1 MREIGVFLPIAR
13 NGYLI
18 SSASPQYSPAYDL
31 NRDVAIAAERYG
43 FDFALA
49 MIKLRGYGGV
59 TRHWDECLEA
69 FTLTAALAAV
79 TKRIRFFPSVAVLTM
94 PPPFAARM
102 VATID
107 SVAPG
112 RCGINIVS
120 GWQKAEY
127 EQMGIWPGEDHFRR
141 RYQYCAEYTQIL
153 QELWETGK
161 SDFKGQ
167 FFQMDDCRLGPLPSG
182 KMEIVCAGQSD
193 SGMKF
198 AAKYGDYNFISGS
211 CINEPHKVAPSIARL
226 VAEAKAAGRD
236 CGALVLSLVIA
247 EETADA
253 AFAKW
258 ERYKAGADLEALAR
272 RASQAGA
279 DTSAGADSN
288 INRFKAEGATLPA
301 NMVSFIGAY
310 ADVAA
315 MLDTMA
321 QIDGVHG
328 VMLVF
333 DDYIEGIEKFGKFIQ
348 PLMKSRAGIAKAV
361 A

>member
-1 MREIGVFLPIAR
+1 MGSSATRANQTPNWGKRDDGEIGVFLPIAR
-13 NGYLI
+13 NGYLK
-18 SSASPQYSPAYDL
+18 SPASPQYSPTYDL
-31 NRDVAIAAERYG
+31 NRDVAIAAERCG

-49 MIKLRGYGGV
+49 MIKLRGCGGV

-167 FFQMDDCRLGPLPSG
+167 FFQMDDCCRPEKWRLS
-182 KMEIVCAGQSD
+182 
-193 SGMKF
+193 
-198 AAKYGDYNFISGS
+198 
-211 CINEPHKVAPSIARL
+211 APAR
-226 VAEAKAAGRD
+226 AIRG
-236 CGALVLSLVIA
+236 
-247 EETADA
+247 
-253 AFAKW
+253 
-258 ERYKAGADLEALAR
+258 
-272 RASQAGA
+272 
-279 DTSAGADSN
+279 
-288 INRFKAEGATLPA
+288 
-301 NMVSFIGAY
+301 
-310 ADVAA
+310 
-315 MLDTMA
+315 
-321 QIDGVHG
+321 
-328 VMLVF
+328 
-333 DDYIEGIEKFGKFIQ
+333 
-348 PLMKSRAGIAKAV
+348 
-361 A
+361 

>member
-141 RYQYCAEYTQIL
+141 RYQYCAEYTQIFFCRSFGRP
-153 QELWETGK
+153 GK
-161 SDFKGQ
+161 ATSKGNSFKWTTAAL
-167 FFQMDDCRLGPLPSG
+167 DHCRPEKWRLS
-182 KMEIVCAGQSD
+182 
-193 SGMKF
+193 
-198 AAKYGDYNFISGS
+198 
-211 CINEPHKVAPSIARL
+211 APAR
-226 VAEAKAAGRD
+226 AIRG
-236 CGALVLSLVIA
+236 
-247 EETADA
+247 
-253 AFAKW
+253 
-258 ERYKAGADLEALAR
+258 
-272 RASQAGA
+272 
-279 DTSAGADSN
+279 
-288 INRFKAEGATLPA
+288 
-301 NMVSFIGAY
+301 
-310 ADVAA
+310 
-315 MLDTMA
+315 
-321 QIDGVHG
+321 
-328 VMLVF
+328 
-333 DDYIEGIEKFGKFIQ
+333 
-348 PLMKSRAGIAKAV
+348 
-361 A
+361 

>member
-1 MREIGVFLPIAR
+1 M
-13 NGYLI
+13 
-18 SSASPQYSPAYDL
+18 
-31 NRDVAIAAERYG
+31 
-43 FDFALA
+43 
-49 MIKLRGYGGV
+49 
-59 TRHWDECLEA
+59 
-69 FTLTAALAAV
+69 
-79 TKRIRFFPSVAVLTM
+79 
-94 PPPFAARM
+94 
-102 VATID
+102 
-107 SVAPG
+107 
-112 RCGINIVS
+112 
-120 GWQKAEY
+120 
-127 EQMGIWPGEDHFRR
+127 
-141 RYQYCAEYTQIL
+141 
-153 QELWETGK
+153 
-161 SDFKGQ
+161 
-167 FFQMDDCRLGPLPSG
+167 
-182 KMEIVCAGQSD
+182 
-193 SGMKF
+193 
-198 AAKYGDYNFISGS
+198 
-211 CINEPHKVAPSIARL
+211 
-226 VAEAKAAGRD
+226 
-236 CGALVLSLVIA
+236 IA

-258 ERYKAGADLEALAR
+258 ERYKAGTDLEALAR

-288 INRFKAEGATLPA
+288 INRFKTEGATLPA

>member
-161 SDFKGQ
+161 SDFKAILSNG
-167 FFQMDDCRLGPLPSG
+167 RLPPRT
-182 KMEIVCAGQSD
+182 
-193 SGMKF
+193 
-198 AAKYGDYNFISGS
+198 
-211 CINEPHKVAPSIARL
+211 IAVR
-226 VAEAKAAGRD
+226 K
-236 CGALVLSLVIA
+236 
-247 EETADA
+247 
-253 AFAKW
+253 
-258 ERYKAGADLEALAR
+258 
-272 RASQAGA
+272 
-279 DTSAGADSN
+279 N
-288 INRFKAEGATLPA
+288 
-301 NMVSFIGAY
+301 
-310 ADVAA
+310 
-315 MLDTMA
+315 
-321 QIDGVHG
+321 
-328 VMLVF
+328 
-333 DDYIEGIEKFGKFIQ
+333 
-348 PLMKSRAGIAKAV
+348 
-361 A
+361 